1 MGGARTWAGAI
12 LVAGAFGLSWWW
24 PPASGSDALD
34 FRYFEFLFEAF
45 RAEVLVHGEFPSW
58 NPYACGGY
66 PLHANPQTPFLSPLA
81 WPALAIGAVPGLKL
95 FALAHLVIA
104 VLGAVR
110 LGRELGVSGAASWL
124 LAAVFAGSARF
135 AWVLQGGQFAMLT
148 YAFLP
153 WLLALSLRAQTD
165 LWVAAWAGVVLAFM
179 VLEGGTSGVPLGVL
193 LVAALS
199 VAAFLGRRLDPRPLA
214 ALGITLAVGFLLS
227 LPKTWPVLA
236 YLADHPRTVALEDDA
251 LSLAQVARMFLHR
264 RAAPFMI
271 DTATEPALAGLH
283 YRWWGEYG
291 AYVGPLVP
299 ALAAVGL
306 AFRFRKAVLWLALA
320 AAFFLVLL
328 GQHGPGWPYE
338 WLRRLPVYRDLRVP
352 SRASILVVLML
363 AVLAAHGLDEM
374 RARARVLPDR
384 LRALRAVPW
393 VVVTLIAADF
403 AAFSNQVLATI
414 GQRPP
419 AAEPLRDGF
428 LTAVGP
434 AGTDLAGAACRGLAS
449 LDCYDPLFERTGY
462 RSPVHARLARMRQ
475 VVEAPS
481 RARVTLIDWTPN
493 RIEFL
498 AESPRETTILVRQNH
513 DRGWTGDAGE
523 VVDDRGVLAVRL
535 PAGAH
540 VVTLRHH
547 PPGLAW
553 GVAVAAITGL
563 VLAALRWRP
572 WRLQR
577 RSPPE

>member
-1 MGGARTWAGAI
+1 MRGARAVTWVGAV
-12 LVAGAFGLSWWW
+12 LVAGAFSLRWWW

-66 PLHANPQTPFLSPLA
+66 VLHANPQTPFLSPLA
-81 WPALAIGAVPGLKL
+81 WPALVLGAVPGLKV
-95 FALAHLVIA
+95 FTLAHLVIA

-110 LGRELGVSGAASWL
+110 LGRDLGLGGAACWL
-124 LAAVFAGSARF
+124 LAFVFAGSARF
-135 AWVLQGGQFAMLT
+135 AWVLQGGQVAMLT

-153 WLLALSLRAQTD
+153 WLLALSLRALSD
-165 LWVAAWAGVVLAFM
+165 LRAAAWAGVVLAFM
-179 VLEGGTSGVPLGVL
+179 VLEGGTSGVPLAVL
-193 LVAALS
+193 ALAALA
-199 VAAFLGRRLDPRPLA
+199 VASFLGRGLDFRPLA
-214 ALGITLAVGFLLS
+214 VLGTTLAVGFLLS

-236 YLADHPRTVALEDDA
+236 ALADHPRPVAAQDDA

-264 RAAPFMI
+264 RAAPCMI
-271 DTATEPALAGLH
+271 DAAADPALAGLH

-291 AYVGPLVP
+291 AYLGPLVP
-299 ALAAVGL
+299 ALAALGL
-306 AFRFRKAVLWLALA
+306 AFRARKAVLWFALA
-320 AAFFLVLL
+320 ALFFLVLL

-338 WLRRLPVYRDLRVP
+338 WLRHLPVYRDLRVP
-352 SRASILVVLML
+352 SRAAILVVLML
-363 AVLAAHGLDEM
+363 AILAAHGLDEM
-374 RARARVLPDR
+374 RARTRALPDR

-393 VVVTLIAADF
+393 IVVALIAADLVV
-403 AAFSNQVLATI
+403 FSNQVVASI
-414 GQRPP
+414 GKRPP
-419 AAEPLRDGF
+419 AAEPLRHGP

-434 AGTDLAGAACRGLAS
+434 AGTDLAGAARRGLAS

-475 VVEAPS
+475 AVEAPS
-481 RARVTLIDWTPN
+481 PARLTLIDWTPN

-498 AESPRETTILVRQNH
+498 AELPRETIVLVRQNH
-513 DRGWTGDAGE
+513 DRGWTSDVGE

-535 PAGAH
+535 AAGTH
-540 VVTLRHH
+540 VVTLRHL

-563 VLAALRWRP
+563 GLVALRRS
-572 WRLQR
+572 R
-577 RSPPE
+577 RHPRGPAT